1 MTAKSPFTQLRIASP
16 CNQDWDTMI
25 GNDRVRFC
33 EHCQLSVHNLNLA
46 SRKQVRRLIAR
57 SGDRLCVS
65 YSQPVPPRVPM
76 APILHKIG
84 RRTSALAAGAIT
96 ATLGMSSAVA
106 AASSPK
112 PGAFRSEVAS
122 VTRVLDRFASSGGGT
137 LKGKITDPQGAV
149 IVGASVTLTNPTTG
163 DQRRTVTADDGQYT
177 FTEVEPGTYKLRIE
191 SAGFAASEVTSV
203 EVGATDDNRVDQSLT
218 VAEMMS
224 GAVVIVMPVEPLVK
238 AAMEDDLDAVRA
250 ALAERPDPSVRDKQT
265 DSTALDYAVSNGN
278 REIVQ
283 ALLSARVDLNSR
295 TRDGQ
300 TSLMMLTEKVT
311 SDLVWDLIHGGAK
324 VNLRDNDGDTALISV
339 AQVNNVEALKALLD
353 AGAKV
358 NAHNEKGETA
368 LMVAAN
374 QGYVNNVRAL
384 ILAGADVNLRD
395 KKGKSALMHA
405 AEADEP
411 AVVRLLKAHGAIEF
425 EVQEKQ

>member
-16 CNQDWDTMI
+16 CNQDWDSMI

-33 EHCQLSVHNLNLA
+33 EHCQLSVHNLDLA

-65 YSQPVPPRVPM
+65 YSQPVPPRVPT

-84 RRTSALAAGAIT
+84 KRTSALAAGAVT
-96 ATLGMSSAVA
+96 ATLGISSAIA

-112 PGAFRSEVAS
+112 PSAFGNEVPS

-137 LKGKITDPQGAV
+137 LKGTITDSQGAV
-149 IVGASVTLTNPTTG
+149 VAGASVTLTNPSTG
-163 DQRRTVTADDGQYT
+163 DQRRTVTGDDGQYT
-177 FTEVEPGTYKLRIE
+177 FTEVEPGTYNLRIE

-203 EVGATDDNRVDQSLT
+203 EVRATDDNRIDQSLT
-218 VAEMMS
+218 VREMMS
-224 GAVVIVMPVEPLVK
+224 GAVAIVMPVEPLVK
-238 AAMEDDLDAVRA
+238 AAMEDDLDAVRM

-278 REIVQ
+278 QEIVQ
-283 ALLSARVDLNSR
+283 ALLSAKVDVNSR

-324 VNLRDNDGDTALISV
+324 VNLHDNDGDTALISV

-368 LMVAAN
+368 LIIAATH
-374 QGYVNNVRAL
+374 GYVNNVRAL

-405 AEADEP
+405 EEEGEP